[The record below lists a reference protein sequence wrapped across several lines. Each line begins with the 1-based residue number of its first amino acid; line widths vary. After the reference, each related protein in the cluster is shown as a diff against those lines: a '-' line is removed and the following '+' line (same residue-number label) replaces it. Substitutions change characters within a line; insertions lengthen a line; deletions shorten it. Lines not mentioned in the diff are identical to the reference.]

1 MVTDGDGV
9 GERTPTDMSVN
20 NWFYRESTRSRH
32 QKCHQDRNL
41 NTVEEHRSVNLG
53 QRAPRAPRGGAEGGG
68 GEVKG

>member
-9 GERTPTDMSVN
+9 GERTPKGH
-20 NWFYRESTRSRH
+20 E
-32 QKCHQDRNL
+32 DR

-68 GEVKG
+68 GGG